1 MSVFI
6 RQIRKENCQI
16 IDKYMIHT
24 DAYYN
29 QKIMILGLLFYEK
42 CV

>member
-1 MSVFI
+1 MLVFI
-6 RQIRKENCQI
+6 GQIRKNYQI
-16 IDKYMIHT
+16 IDKYMIRT